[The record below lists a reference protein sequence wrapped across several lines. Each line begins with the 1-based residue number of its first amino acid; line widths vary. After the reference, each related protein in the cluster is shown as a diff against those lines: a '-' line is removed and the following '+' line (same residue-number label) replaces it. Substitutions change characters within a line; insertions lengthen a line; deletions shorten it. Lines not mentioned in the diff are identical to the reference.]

1 MGASVQQSLAA
12 NGDKIVASGTAWS
25 ELLLSNDIVGP
36 GPFIAQVEV
45 LVGSFK
51 FSTKNN
57 IDPDGSANALSA
69 GTVKLFTIDNKNNK
83 LQFKATTTS
92 DEFSVTI

>member
-1 MGASVQQSLAA
+1 MADVALATNSA
-12 NGDKIVASGTAWS
+12 KVVAADTNWNQLIPPAD
-25 ELLLSNDIVGP
+25 LIGP
-36 GPFIAQVEV
+36 GPWIAQVEI

-57 IDPDGSANALSA
+57 VDPDGSNNALSA
-69 GTVKLFTIDNKNNK
+69 GAVKLFTIDNKNNK